1 MTIQIYGHP
10 SCPNCQELG
19 KFLQAHASDIQFEG
33 HPITDLK
40 NLKAFL
46 KLRETPDFDAVR
58 KEGRVGIPCIVEDG
72 KIFLKWKDFF
82 EAKGFK
88 TEAAPAACGLSG
100 KCC

>member
-1 MTIQIYGHP
+1 M
-10 SCPNCQELG
+10 
-19 KFLQAHASDIQFEG
+19 
-33 HPITDLK
+33 
-40 NLKAFL
+40 
-46 KLRETPDFDAVR
+46 R

>member
-1 MTIQIYGHP
+1 MPAGDKP
-10 SCPNCQELG
+10 SHAACLQRDRIFQATLF
-19 KFLQAHASDIQFEG
+19 FL
-33 HPITDLK
+33 L
-40 NLKAFL
+40 
-46 KLRETPDFDAVR
+46 PDFDAVR